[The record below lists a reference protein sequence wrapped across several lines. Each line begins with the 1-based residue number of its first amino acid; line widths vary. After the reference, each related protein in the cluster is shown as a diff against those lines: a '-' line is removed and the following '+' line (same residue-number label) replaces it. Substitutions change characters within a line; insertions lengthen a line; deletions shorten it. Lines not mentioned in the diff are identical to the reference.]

1 MSINQNN
8 CHIFGITFTILN
20 FKLTSYKLSI
30 NIMNWYYAIFTNV
43 IKIISPKFNI
53 TAIIIIVNSTIKSF
67 LIIR

>member
-43 IKIISPKFNI
+43 IKIRISKCNY
-53 TAIIIIVNSTIKSF
+53 
-67 LIIR
+67 